1 MAFFD
6 LSLDQLR
13 GYTPER
19 NEPADFDAFWSRTLE
34 ETRSHPLDTRFQ
46 PVETKLALID
56 TFEVTFAGFGGHPIK
71 GWLQLPH
78 GASGPL
84 PGVVEFIGYGGGRGK
99 PHDWLLW
106 SAAGYAHLIMDT
118 RGQGSSWLPGD
129 TPDPDPHGGP
139 HFPGFMT
146 KGILDPNH
154 HYYRRVYSD
163 AVRAVEAARSH
174 PAIDGD
180 RIAITGASQGGGITL
195 AVAGLVEDLVAV
207 MPDVPFL
214 SHIRRATEIT
224 DASPYQEIARYCVS
238 HRDQVDQVFETLTYF
253 DGMQFAAR
261 ASAPALFSAGLMD
274 EVCPPSTV
282 FASFNHYAGPKEIE
296 TWRYNH
302 HEGGGTFQVAK
313 KLAFLDRVL
322 NQPSKR

>member
-13 GYTPER
+13 EYKPER
-19 NEPADFDAFWSRTLE
+19 DEPADFDAFWSRTLE
-34 ETRSHPLDTRFQ
+34 ETRSHQLDVHFE
-46 PVETKLALID
+46 PVENGLALID
-56 TFEVTFAGFGGHPIK
+56 TFDVTFAGFDGNPIK
-71 GWLQLPH
+71 GWLQLPRA
-78 GASGPL
+78 ASGPL

-129 TPDPDPHGGP
+129 TPDPDAHGDPHI
-139 HFPGFMT
+139 PGFMT
-146 KGILDPNH
+146 KGILDPDH

-174 PAIDGD
+174 PAIDST
-180 RIAITGASQGGGITL
+180 RVAVTGASQGGGISL
-195 AVAGLVEDLVAV
+195 AVAGLVDDLVAV

-238 HRDQVDQVFETLTYF
+238 HRDQVDQVFATLAYF
-253 DGMQFAAR
+253 DGMQFASR
-261 ASAPALFSAGLMD
+261 AGAPALFSAGLMD

-313 KLAFLDRVL
+313 KLAFLNRVL
-322 NQPSKR
+322 DQ